1 MDTRFKHIIPPLS
14 ADEYNQLEKNILQ
27 DGIREPL
34 VVWGDTLIDGHNRLS
49 IAQARGLDYA
59 TVNIDFPD
67 DRTATEWIILNQFG
81 RRNIS
86 AYDRARLALEL
97 KPIIAE
103 KAKERQG
110 ERTDIVQKSA
120 SSYGK
125 TRDELAAIAGVSHD
139 TIAKVERIEKSASEE
154 IRAKVKSGELSI
166 NQGYHEVKKEE
177 RKADNIARNEDR
189 RNTAL
194 PANIT
199 LLQGDVLEQL
209 DSIPNNS
216 IDLLNTDPPYMILG
230 EAWDT
235 FGSDEEFFAFTE
247 AWLMKAFA
255 KLKSTGRAYI
265 SFSHDYQFDLYDILK
280 RNNFFG
286 FRFGQMM
293 IWNYKNNI
301 LKPCDRKKYKHS
313 YEPIFYLYGVDAG
326 TLNFPPETYGE
337 TQNNVWTIST
347 PSSNTHE
354 GKEHPAQKPIELY
367 ERIITTGSIENDV
380 VLDCFAGSGTT
391 GVVCKKLKRN
401 CILIERD
408 DGYID
413 IIRGRVN
420 GGDAK

>member
-1 MDTRFKHIIPPLS
+1 MVIRFKHIIPELS
-14 ADEYNQLEKNILQ
+14 PDEYKQLESNILK

-34 VVWGDTLIDGHNRLS
+34 VVWGDTLIDGHNRYA
-49 IAQARGLDYA
+49 IAQEYGLDYQ
-59 TVNIDFPD
+59 TVNKDFYD
-67 DRTATEWIILNQFG
+67 DTEATEWIILNQFG
-81 RRNIS
+81 RRNLS
-86 AYDRARLALEL
+86 LFERARLALEL

-120 SSYGK
+120 PSYGK

-139 TIAKVERIEKSASEE
+139 TISKVERIEKSASEE

-216 IDLLNTDPPYMILG
+216 IDLLNTDPPYMIIG
-230 EAWDT
+230 EEWDNFDT
-235 FGSDEEFFAFTE
+235 SESFDAFTE
-247 AWLMKAFA
+247 AWLRKAFD

-265 SFSHDYQFDLYDILK
+265 SFSHEHQFRLFKILE
-280 RNNFFG
+280 RNSFFG
-286 FRFGQMM
+286 FNFGQVL
-293 IWNYKNNI
+293 IWNYRNNN
-301 LKPCDRKKYKHS
+301 KPSNRKLYRHA
-313 YEPIFYLYGVDAG
+313 YEPIFYLFGKDAEP
-326 TLNFPPETYGE
+326 LNFTDDTYGE
-337 TQNNVWTIST
+337 TQTDVWEIAT
-347 PSSNTHE
+347 PQSNFSE

-367 ERIITTGSIENDV
+367 RRIILTGSKENDN

-391 GVVCKKLKRN
+391 GIVCKELKRN

-408 DGYID
+408 KDYIGV
-413 IIRGRVN
+413 IRGRIN
-420 GGDAK
+420 GME